1 MFAYSPTTQNRAGE
15 IYGLN
20 LKEATTYDA
29 DAIRTR
35 AEADL
40 MNAQRQHQGIIDGAG
55 LVGKAAKAVAGFMAG
70 GPAGAA
76 MAMGGGGGGGEGGGG
91 GGDGGALG
99 SIISSFANKKALD
112 AKDQAY
118 TSFFSKHGKDLGF
131 DPSYLD
137 ELKAMSRDDRL
148 TSYELMTGA
157 PGQRLGSLAYMNQ
170 QANLFSGNRGT
181 GTSGGAS
188 APAATG
194 GSSFT
199 F

>member
-1 MFAYSPTTQNRAGE
+1 MFVYNPTVDNQSGAILAQGQLGAAQAHAAMMQQLGRDISKPIRQAG
-15 IYGLN
+15 
-20 LKEATTYDA
+20 
-29 DAIRTR
+29 
-35 AEADL
+35 
-40 MNAQRQHQGIIDGAG
+40 Q
-55 LVGKAAKAVAGFMAG
+55 AVAGFAMG

-76 MAMGGGGGGGEGGGG
+76 MAVRGGNEEGG
-91 GGDGGALG
+91 GGDGLIG

-131 DPSYLD
+131 DPSYLED
-137 ELKAMSRDDRL
+137 LKAMSRDDRL

-157 PGQRLGSLAYMNQ
+157 PGQRLGSLAYMNN
-170 QANLFSGNRGT
+170 QANLFSGNRGSGT
-181 GTSGGAS
+181 GAGGGGGAS

>member
-1 MFAYSPTTQNRAGE
+1 MFSYQPQQSRAGE
-15 IYGLN
+15 YLAQGIVAQGQ
-20 LKEATTYDA
+20 
-29 DAIRTR
+29 
-35 AEADL
+35 ADL
-40 MNAQRQHQGIIDGAG
+40 QRSLQNHQMIVDAG
-55 LVGKAAKAVAGFMAG
+55 GMVGDAAKAVAGFMVG

-76 MAMGGGGGGGEGGGG
+76 MASGGGGGGG

-148 TSYELMTGA
+148 MSFDLMTSQ

-181 GTSGGAS
+181 GTGGGGGNSNNSGGGYTTV
-188 APAATG
+188 P
-194 GSSFT
+194 
-199 F
+199 

>member
-1 MFAYSPTTQNRAGE
+1 
-15 IYGLN
+15 
-20 LKEATTYDA
+20 
-29 DAIRTR
+29 
-35 AEADL
+35 
-40 MNAQRQHQGIIDGAG
+40 
-55 LVGKAAKAVAGFMAG
+55 
-70 GPAGAA
+70 
-76 MAMGGGGGGGEGGGG
+76 
-91 GGDGGALG
+91 LG

-157 PGQRLGSLAYMNQ
+157 PGQRLGSLQYMNQ
-170 QANLFSGNRGT
+170 QANLFSGNRG
-181 GTSGGAS
+181 SG
-188 APAATG
+188 TG
-194 GSSFT
+194 GMGSGAAAPQESVT

>member
-40 MNAQRQHQGIIDGAG
+40 MNAQRQHQGILDGAQ
-55 LVGKAAKAVAGFMAG
+55 LVGDAAKKVVGFMVG

-76 MAMGGGGGGGEGGGG
+76 MASGGGGGA
-91 GGDGGALG
+91 GGDDGLLG

-112 AKDQAY
+112 AKDKAY

-131 DPSYLD
+131 DPGYLD
-137 ELKAMSRDDRL
+137 ELRSMSRDDRL
-148 TSYELMTGA
+148 MAFDLMTSQ
-157 PGQRLGSLAYMNQ
+157 PGQRLGSLQYMNQ
-170 QANLFSGNRGT
+170 QANLFSGGRGT
-181 GTSGGAS
+181 GTGGGGADQ
-188 APAATG
+188 P
-194 GSSFT
+194 FMRVP
-199 F
+199 